1 MENERIEVSI
11 VEYRELLEQATRLGI
26 LRRMINDKD
35 NEYRGKPYDGD
46 ISTKVLRQVLGM
58 APCEADNV

>member
-26 LRRMINDKD
+26 LRRLINDKD
-35 NEYRGKPYDGD
+35 NECRDKSWDGD

-58 APCEADNV
+58 APWEE